1 MSACRSPAATETWAP
16 RTRFGLALLLAAL
29 AGPVSAQPSNAPPDR
44 YGDRQQG
51 LFGDQGIG
59 FFGNSAAGNFD
70 TLGVR
75 TPPPGTRPLG
85 RVYDGRAVE
94 PPPYISLP
102 GPVPE
107 PEPPPAA
114 VPQPAAKKKPAG

>member
-1 MSACRSPAATETWAP
+1 MSACPPPAAAETRVPWA
-16 RTRFGLALLLAAL
+16 RVGLLLLLTSTGGAL
-29 AGPVSAQPSNAPPDR
+29 AQPGNAPPDR

-94 PPPYISLP
+94 PPPYLSLP
-102 GPVPE
+102 GPL
-107 PEPPPAA
+107 PEPPPPAA
-114 VPQPAAKKKPAG
+114 APKPAAKKKPAG